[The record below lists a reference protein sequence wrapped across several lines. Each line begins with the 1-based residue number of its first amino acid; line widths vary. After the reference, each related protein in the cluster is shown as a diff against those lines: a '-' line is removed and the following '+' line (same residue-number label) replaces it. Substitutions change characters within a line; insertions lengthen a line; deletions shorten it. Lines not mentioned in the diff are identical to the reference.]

1 MSQRPDDLLGTL
13 QQHVNL
19 GHAKRDQA
27 FLRQVAMACSSP
39 GTSAP
44 QAAGKAAEKVPLAD
58 AMSLYRFVGN
68 DKASLAELRI
78 ARART
83 VLDGIE
89 PGSDLLVVHDMSLMD
104 YSGHN
109 SKLDRRPI
117 GDHKGMGYE
126 YVACLAVDPQRSAV
140 LGVVH
145 DTVINID
152 GPDDRDVMDYD
163 YEPLFAGFSPEEK
176 QRLCANHRHQ
186 MAVHVN
192 GTAAMLT
199 PWHVIHVAD
208 CEFDDVFLLDRCRQN
223 GRDFVIR
230 SSANRNV
237 QVPQYDWVPDS
248 ALAGKHGGHPLQP
261 GHVCVDVKRLIEHV
275 PLQPHKV
282 LPVDAFNRV
291 VDKASAKRMATLSI
305 GTFTARLYRRAKR
318 NKKHFRP
325 PNPVDVNFVVI
336 READPPAGCKAL
348 CWVLLTSLPV
358 DTYEQ
363 LAYVGHCYELRWS
376 VEAFFRLLK
385 SGYRILYSRLDNA
398 QKIAKNLV
406 IITIAAMTVLHLK
419 RQLGLPSK
427 GRLPDE
433 HYDRV
438 RTALVEPDN
447 QDIDLDL
454 RLLAFIAKTGGW
466 LGRRRDPIGPT
477 ILMRG
482 MLHLLAVLDTAARYG
497 PLIEEALKN
506 PEVLRRLFCV

>member
-1 MSQRPDDLLGTL
+1 MNQTPDDLLSTL

-27 FLRQVAMACSSP
+27 FLRQVAMTCSSP

-44 QAAGKAAEKVPLAD
+44 QGAGKAAEKVPLAD
-58 AMSLYRFVGN
+58 AISLYRFVGN
-68 DKASLAELRI
+68 EKVSLAELRA

-83 VLDGIE
+83 VLDGVA
-89 PGSDLLVVHDMSLMD
+89 PGSDLLILHDMSPMD

-109 SKLDRRPI
+109 SKLDRRLI
-117 GDHKGMGYE
+117 GNHKGMGYE
-126 YVACLAVDPQRSAV
+126 YVACLAVDPKRSRV

-145 DTVINID
+145 DTVINAD

-163 YEPLFAGFSPEEK
+163 YEPLFAEFSPEEK

-192 GTAAMLT
+192 GMAALLA

-208 CEFDDVFLLDRCRQN
+208 REFDDIFLLDRCRKN
-223 GRDFVIR
+223 NRDFVIR

-237 QVPQYDWVPDS
+237 QVPHYDWVPDS
-248 ALAGKHGGHPLQP
+248 ALTAKHAGHPIPP
-261 GHVCVDVKRLIEHV
+261 GHVCVNLKRLIEHV
-275 PLQPHKV
+275 PLQPYKV

-305 GTFTARLYRRAKR
+305 GTFKGRLYRVAMR
-318 NKKHFRP
+318 NKKYFRP

-336 READPPAGCKAL
+336 REVDPPAGCKAL

-376 VEAFFRLLK
+376 VEEFFRLLK

-398 QKIAKNLV
+398 EKIAKNLV
-406 IITIAAMTVLHLK
+406 IITIAAMTVIHLK
-419 RQLGLPSK
+419 RRLGLPSK
-427 GRLPDE
+427 GRLTDE
-433 HYDRV
+433 EYNRV
-438 RTALVEPDN
+438 RTALVELEN
-447 QDIDLDL
+447 QGIDLDL
-454 RLLAFIAKTGGW
+454 RLFAFIAKTGGW

-482 MLHLLAVLDTAARYG
+482 MLHLFAVLDTAARYG
-497 PLIEEALKN
+497 SLIEEALKN
-506 PEVLRRLFCV
+506 PELLRRLFCV

>member
-1 MSQRPDDLLGTL
+1 MSQIPDDLLSTL
-13 QQHVNL
+13 RQHVNL
-19 GHAKRDQA
+19 GHAKRNDA
-27 FLRQVAMACSSP
+27 FLRQVAMACASP
-39 GTSAP
+39 GASPP
-44 QAAGKAAEKVPLAD
+44 QAAGKAAGTIPLAD

-68 DKASLAELRI
+68 DKVSLAELRS
-78 ARART
+78 ARAHA
-83 VLDGIE
+83 VLSSVT
-89 PGSDLLVVHDMSLMD
+89 PGDDLLVVHDMSLMD
-104 YSGHN
+104 YCKHN

-126 YVACLAVDPQRSAV
+126 YVACLAVDPKRSTV

-145 DTVINID
+145 DTVINAD
-152 GPDDRDVMDYD
+152 GPDDRDAMDYE

-192 GTAAMLT
+192 GMAAMLA

-208 CEFDDVFLLDRCRQN
+208 CEFDDIFLLERCPQN
-223 GRDFVIR
+223 DCDFVVR

-237 QVPQYDWVPDS
+237 QTPNYDWIPDS
-248 ALAGKHGGHPLQP
+248 ARTKRQAGHPLQP
-261 GHVCVDVKRLIEHV
+261 GHVYVNVKRLIEHV
-275 PLQPHKV
+275 PLQPYKA
-282 LPVDAFNRV
+282 LPVDAHNRI
-291 VDKASAKRMATLSI
+291 VDKSSAKRMARLSI
-305 GTFTARLYRRAKR
+305 GTFKARLYRSAMRD
-318 NKKHFRP
+318 KKYFRP
-325 PNPVDVNFVVI
+325 PNPVEVNVVVI
-336 READPPAGCKAL
+336 REVAPPAGCKAL

-358 DTYEQ
+358 DTFQQ

-376 VEAFFRLLK
+376 VEQFFRLLK
-385 SGYRILYSRLDNA
+385 SGYRILDSRLNNA
-398 QKIAKNLV
+398 RKIAKNLV

-427 GRLPDE
+427 GRLGNE
-433 HYDRV
+433 HYRRV
-438 RTALVEPDN
+438 RTALVELDN

-506 PEVLRRLFCV
+506 PDVLRRLLCV